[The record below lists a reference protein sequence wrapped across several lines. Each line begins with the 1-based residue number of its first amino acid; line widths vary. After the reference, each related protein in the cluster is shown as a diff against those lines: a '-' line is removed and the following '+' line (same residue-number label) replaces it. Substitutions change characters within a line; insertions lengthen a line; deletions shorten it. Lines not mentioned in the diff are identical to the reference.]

1 MGKRLVVCYFLPY
14 SALVVDGVIPFGWSE
29 GGESFD
35 LWAVGDVPVV
45 MGGYFGLGFE
55 SDDLVAG
62 DVYVML
68 VGVIMGDPELFGK
81 HSRLFYIHYTRLK

>member
-1 MGKRLVVCYFLPY
+1 MGN
-14 SALVVDGVIPFGWSE
+14 I
-29 GGESFD
+29 
-35 LWAVGDVPVV
+35 PVV